1 MWEINITENFSRQY
15 KKLSRIDRTEVA
27 SDIIVLRR
35 EGPFLTRP
43 YADTLKN
50 TKITNLKELRVS
62 SKEHEIRVAFM
73 FLPDQTGL
81 LLCLDIKKSG
91 TEKNFYTKLINQA
104 EKEYKTYLEHK
115 CKK

>member
-1 MWEINITENFSRQY
+1 MWQINVTEKFSRQY
-15 KKLSRIDRTEVA
+15 KELSRIDREELT
-27 SDIIVLRR
+27 SDIFVLRR

-43 YADTLKN
+43 YADTLSN

-73 FLPDQTGL
+73 FLPDKTGL

-91 TEKNFYTKLINQA
+91 TEKIFYTKLINQA
-104 EKEYKTYLEHK
+104 EKEYKKYLERK
-115 CKK
+115 CKE